1 LLYNSLMVNL
11 LIGISSL
18 ISLVILVVML
28 FTTTPMMVGPLGI
41 MLAFVLLYVLVFG
54 IITWVMN
61 LFLKVVFLKN
71 RTTQTD
77 YFKAGIIAMYPIML
91 LILVAS
97 SVTNLLV
104 LIFLPAIFVGL
115 LFFVFTKM
123 VK

>member
-1 LLYNSLMVNL
+1 MVNL

-61 LFLKVVFLKN
+61 LFLKVVCLKN

-77 YFKAGIIAMYPIML
+77 
-91 LILVAS
+91 
-97 SVTNLLV
+97 
-104 LIFLPAIFVGL
+104 
-115 LFFVFTKM
+115 
-123 VK
+123 

>member
-1 LLYNSLMVNL
+1 MVNL

-54 IITWVMN
+54 IIAWVMN

-104 LIFLPAIFVGL
+104 LIFLPAFFVGL

>member
-1 LLYNSLMVNL
+1 MLYNSLMVNL

-77 YFKAGIIAMYPIML
+77 YFMAGIIAMYPIML